1 MKKDDDDDYNKKIEN
16 GLKKKELEE
25 KYGAHFSEFNE
36 SPPEIEGQW
45 LNSIDEFE
53 KQHSNANIWINRIT
67 KEQMN

>member
-36 SPPEIEGQW
+36 S
-45 LNSIDEFE
+45 S
-53 KQHSNANIWINRIT
+53 
-67 KEQMN
+67 